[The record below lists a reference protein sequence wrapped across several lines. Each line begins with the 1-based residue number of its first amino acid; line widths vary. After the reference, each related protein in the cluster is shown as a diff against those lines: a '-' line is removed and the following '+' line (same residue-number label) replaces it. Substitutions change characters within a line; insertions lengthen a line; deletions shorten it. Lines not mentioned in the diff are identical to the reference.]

1 MSVTT
6 RVDRTMARLEA
17 KFAAGDPPHEPSPDQ
32 WAALRWFVDRLEGMH
47 QGTASPAYS
56 LCHLDC
62 GVGKTQ
68 TIVAY
73 IQMLLEDYVVGQDVP
88 GMVVFSDRLDDIYA
102 PADEDQ
108 PEAGL
113 LVDLYPDPAE
123 RAAAKRAGLFG
134 VYTSDPKRNRM
145 GADPAITF
153 ESLSLEVHDKVVV
166 E

>member
-1 MSVTT
+1 
-6 RVDRTMARLEA
+6 
-17 KFAAGDPPHEPSPDQ
+17 
-32 WAALRWFVDRLEGMH
+32 MH

-113 LVDLYPDPAE
+113 LVDLYPDPANGQPPRE
-123 RAAAKRAGLFG
+123 RGCSASTRATRRG
-134 VYTSDPKRNRM
+134 TAWAPIRRSRSR
-145 GADPAITF
+145 A
-153 ESLSLEVHDKVVV
+153 
-166 E
+166 